1 VITGLYKS
9 AWGALG
15 SQIRQ
20 EAIAN
25 NMANVNTAGFRPDW
39 AVMRSYRSRAEQLDG
54 AVGPQARAVWQAG
67 GGGMVVE
74 TRTVQVAGP
83 VQSTGVATDLA
94 IVGERGFFTVEK
106 DGQVRY
112 TRAGN
117 FRVDA
122 AGRLV
127 TADGGWRVLG
137 EDGLPLE
144 VGAADFRV
152 DGDGRIRRTGREGE
166 EEVGQFALADF
177 EDPAVL
183 TRTDGV
189 RFAAPAGAARPAEA
203 GSVRVEQG
211 ALEMSGTN
219 AAQTMIGMIE
229 ALRSYEANLN
239 FVRIQDQLLGRAVTE
254 IARLGG

>member
-9 AWGALG
+9 AWGAMA

-39 AVMRSYRSRAEQLDG
+39 VVMRSYRSRAEQLDG
-54 AVGPQARAVWQAG
+54 AVSPQARAVWQAG
-67 GGGMVVE
+67 GGGMVAE
-74 TRTVQVAGP
+74 TRTAQVSGP
-83 VQSTGVATDLA
+83 VRNTGVATDLA

-106 DGQVRY
+106 EGQVRY

-122 AGRLV
+122 AGLLV

-137 EDGLPLE
+137 EDGLPME
-144 VGAADFRV
+144 VGTSDFRV
-152 DGDGRIRRTGREGE
+152 DNDGWVRRAGPDGE
-166 EEVGQFALADF
+166 EEVGQLALADF
-177 EDPAVL
+177 AAPSQLHKVGGVL
-183 TRTDGV
+183 
-189 RFAAPAGAARPAEA
+189 FSAPAGAAGRAET
-203 GSVRVEQG
+203 GELRVEQG

-219 AAQTMIGMIE
+219 AAQTMVTMIE
-229 ALRSYEANLN
+229 ALRSYEANMN
-239 FVRIQDQLLGRAVTE
+239 FVRIQDQLLGRAVSE